1 MLAPILTVNVVA
13 DNIPVIPNDKSS
25 AIVKE
30 GVKFKPSNLTNSLI
44 FLNPWFPDVVIWSS
58 PVVLLNDASLTVNE
72 LPVWLV

>member
-44 FLNPWFPDVVIWSS
+44 SPKSWFEAVVISS
-58 PVVLLNDASLTVNE
+58 WPVILL
-72 LPVWLV
+72 